1 MKTVRIGISSC
12 LLGDEVRFD
21 GGHKRDAPL
30 LEAFAPH
37 VEWVRVCP
45 EVEIGM
51 GVPREPVRLLQSGGD
66 LRMIAVHTGTDHTE
80 AMRAFAAR
88 RVQALAAMDLRGYV
102 LKSDSPSCGLH
113 GVKVFDVNGGDA
125 EPIRRGTGLF
135 AAALTSAFPDLPIAE
150 ERQLAD
156 PASRASFLDR
166 VSAYDRASERARAA
180 PPESL
185 TPSRPVS
192 VLRVSD
198 GTAIQATDRAAA
210 EEPLDIRLHGRSF
223 AVIMRTP
230 GQDRALAAGFLLSE
244 RIIRSSDDIAAI
256 ERCRHPDH
264 RTAHHV
270 VDVFLRGEAAARVP
284 QLLDAR
290 RQMIANSSCGVCGRA
305 TIDELREDIAALPPG
320 PTVDLSILARLPQQL
335 RRQQSTFDETGGLH
349 AAAVFTADGSLLAA
363 AEDVGRHNAVDKV
376 IGASV
381 IGEVDAGVTGSP
393 GSNGRDGAAVL
404 VVSGRV
410 AFEIVQKAWLGRV
423 PIIVAISAPT
433 SLAVELALE
442 ARLTLLGF
450 VRDRSLNIY
459 THADRVG
466 GLHASV

>member
-1 MKTVRIGISSC
+1 MRALRIGISSC

-156 PASRASFLDR
+156 PQGGRTRRQR
-166 VSAYDRASERARAA
+166 VAGFR
-180 PPESL
+180 
-185 TPSRPVS
+185 
-192 VLRVSD
+192 
-198 GTAIQATDRAAA
+198 
-210 EEPLDIRLHGRSF
+210 RS
-223 AVIMRTP
+223 P
-230 GQDRALAAGFLLSE
+230 GQPRAGAGLQY
-244 RIIRSSDDIAAI
+244 
-256 ERCRHPDH
+256 H
-264 RTAHHV
+264 
-270 VDVFLRGEAAARVP
+270 
-284 QLLDAR
+284 
-290 RQMIANSSCGVCGRA
+290 
-305 TIDELREDIAALPPG
+305 
-320 PTVDLSILARLPQQL
+320 
-335 RRQQSTFDETGGLH
+335 
-349 AAAVFTADGSLLAA
+349 
-363 AEDVGRHNAVDKV
+363 
-376 IGASV
+376 
-381 IGEVDAGVTGSP
+381 
-393 GSNGRDGAAVL
+393 
-404 VVSGRV
+404 
-410 AFEIVQKAWLGRV
+410 LG
-423 PIIVAISAPT
+423 
-433 SLAVELALE
+433 
-442 ARLTLLGF
+442 
-450 VRDRSLNIY
+450 
-459 THADRVG
+459 
-466 GLHASV
+466 